1 MDEQVFYIKN
11 IVVTHGNHAKTKD
24 SVLDGRTSVDRE
36 DEGLTPVDIELGKAV
51 IKGPVGEQQRSRI
64 ARSLH
69 QLGFELLDDRS
80 LQIIEQIKAAVIRL
94 VHYKGN
100 STAVN
105 LSNYVQQELHQDYS
119 ALSKLF
125 SEYTSMTLERYYIEQ
140 RVERVKELLTYNEL
154 NITEIALSMNY
165 SSVAYLSA
173 QFKSVTGMTPSQFR
187 QISGNKRRELDRI

>member
-1 MDEQVFYIKN
+1 MVCARCIMAVTKVF
-11 IVVTHGNHAKTKD
+11 
-24 SVLDGRTSVDRE
+24 E
-36 DEGLTPVDIELGKAV
+36 DEGLTPVDVELGKAV
-51 IKGPVGEQQRSRI
+51 IKGPAGEQQRNRI

-80 LQIIEQIKAAVIRL
+80 LQTIEQIKAAVIRL

-105 LSNYVQQELHQDYS
+105 LSNYIQQELHQDYS